1 MTLRTYTFNN
11 SVFFFFL
18 NPTSLWQNIPKAL
31 FLYENQVTWNPR
43 KEFPPPCLSP
53 FFFWGRFCLDEQV
66 RSVQQGRDSPL
77 ILNYSFPPSDLAT
90 TKGTPL
96 FPEKHLSYLLPRE
109 M

>member
-18 NPTSLWQNIPKAL
+18 NPTYFGKIFPRS
-31 FLYENQVTWNPR
+31 FLIREPGYLEPTKGV
-43 KEFPPPCLSP
+43 PPPCLST
-53 FFFWGRFCLDEQV
+53 FFWGRFCLDEQV